1 LKPFLVAKSC
11 ICAIVGAWLNVP
23 MTLPLGS
30 LTTTVWP
37 DCPVP
42 TLRFISFEMVR
53 PGKKVRMLLELVNV
67 GALFKAA
74 CRAA

>member
-1 LKPFLVAKSC
+1 
-11 ICAIVGAWLNVP
+11 

-37 DCPVP
+37 DCPVLM
-42 TLRFISFEMVR
+42 LRFSSLEMVR
-53 PGKKVRMLLELVNV
+53 PGKKVRMLFELVNV
-67 GALFKAA
+67 GELFKAS

>member
-1 LKPFLVAKSC
+1 LKPFFVAKSC

-30 LTTTVWP
+30 LTTTVVP

-42 TLRFISFEMVR
+42 TSRFSSFEMVR
-53 PGKKVRMLLELVNV
+53 PGKKVRMLLLLVNV
-67 GALFKAA
+67 GELVSAV
-74 CRAA
+74 

>member
-30 LTTTVWP
+30 LTTTVIP

-42 TLRFISFEMVR
+42 PMAMFSSFEMVR
-53 PGKKVRMLLELVNV
+53 PGKKVRMSLALVNV
-67 GALFKAA
+67 GELASAA
-74 CRAA
+74 